1 VKRLARRVV
10 DRVLELGEE
19 RQHRLQQTSPATKV
33 ALRTLFLRYRE
44 QARSGAL
51 PSVWDTGFRVFSQF
65 DEDGVLLFLLASG
78 GLETRRFVDIGA
90 GDGVWASNCA
100 NVALNL
106 GFHGLF
112 VEARSVEVERGRA
125 FYASHPDSRE
135 RPPVFVQSF
144 VTREAIDDLVRGAGF
159 EGEIDL
165 LSIDIDGN
173 DYWIWEAL
181 TVVSPRLVVV
191 EAHTELG
198 LADSVAP
205 YDPAFDWHTAAP
217 GTPIGASAAAFV
229 ALGERLGYRLVGTNL
244 YGFNLFFA
252 RNDVAPDLPSVPI
265 EDVFRHGSYAA
276 GQRGA

>member
-1 VKRLARRVV
+1 MKRLARRVV

-19 RQHRLQQTSPATKV
+19 RQHRLQQTSPATKI

-44 QARSGAL
+44 QAGSGAL

-205 YDPAFDWHTAAP
+205 Y
-217 GTPIGASAAAFV
+217 
-229 ALGERLGYRLVGTNL
+229 
-244 YGFNLFFA
+244 
-252 RNDVAPDLPSVPI
+252 
-265 EDVFRHGSYAA
+265 
-276 GQRGA
+276 